1 LEVLRVGKIRRAA
14 VDDVI
19 AHAREEAPLEC
30 CGLLI
35 GVPGLVEEALR
46 TRNVRQSATTYLVNP
61 ADHFAAIRR
70 ARTERRTI
78 LGAYHSH
85 PRTPAVPSPRDL
97 REALYDD
104 FLYVIVSLADPH
116 AADLRGYRLD
126 DGAFVPAPLETVP

>member
-1 LEVLRVGKIRRAA
+1 LQIRRAA
-14 VDDVI
+14 VDAVI

-85 PRTPAVPSPRDL
+85 PRTSAVPSPSDL
-97 REALYDD
+97 REALYGD
-104 FLYVIVSLADPH
+104 FLYVIVSLADPR

-126 DGAFVPAPLETVP
+126 AGAFVPAPLETVS

>member
-1 LEVLRVGKIRRAA
+1 LQIRRAA
-14 VDDVI
+14 VDAVI

-85 PRTPAVPSPRDL
+85 PRTSAVPSPSDL
-97 REALYDD
+97 REALYGD
-104 FLYVIVSLADPH
+104 FLYVIVSLADPR
-116 AADLRGYRLD
+116 AADLRAYRLD
-126 DGAFVPAPLETVP
+126 AGSFVPAPLETVS

>member
-1 LEVLRVGKIRRAA
+1 LQIRRAA
-14 VDDVI
+14 VDAVI

-85 PRTPAVPSPRDL
+85 PRTSAVPSPSDL
-97 REALYDD
+97 REALYGD
-104 FLYVIVSLADPH
+104 FLYVIVSLADPR
-116 AADLRGYRLD
+116 AADLRAYRLD
-126 DGAFVPAPLETVP
+126 AGSFVPARLETVS

>member
-1 LEVLRVGKIRRAA
+1 LQIRRAA
-14 VDDVI
+14 VDAVI

-85 PRTPAVPSPRDL
+85 PRTSAVPSPSDL
-97 REALYDD
+97 REALYGD
-104 FLYVIVSLADPH
+104 FLYVIVSLADPR
-116 AADLRGYRLD
+116 AADLRAYRLD
-126 DGAFVPAPLETVP
+126 AGAFVPAPLETVS